1 MVEDIIKMHSCKKP
15 ARVNFTFDLMG
26 MTMDDVLDMEYY
38 GNTLEHYLI
47 ALAIIIG
54 SMIFIRLFRKKML
67 NQIKKWTR
75 NTETKLDDY
84 VISGIER
91 FGLPILN
98 FVAIYVGLSYL
109 VLPEKVSKIIGTAFS
124 VVFIFYL
131 VRLISSMIRLT
142 LEAFIGRQEGGLEKL
157 KQINGI
163 MLIINGVIWL
173 LGLLLLFDNLGYNV
187 TTIIA
192 GLGIGG
198 IAIALAAQNI
208 LGDLFNYFVIFF
220 DRPFEIGDFI
230 TVDDKKGTVEYIGIK
245 TTRLKSITGEQ
256 LVFSNSDLTN
266 SRIHNFKRMEQR
278 RVVFSLGVVYQ
289 TPTHLLEKMPTI
301 LKGIVEA
308 QSGVTFDR
316 AHFQKF
322 GASSLDY
329 EVVYFVGTSDFN
341 QYMDLQQNINL
352 EIFKVFAQEGI
363 EFAYPTQSIYLT
375 KTTPDKLV

>member
-1 MVEDIIKMHSCKKP
+1 
-15 ARVNFTFDLMG
+15 MG
-26 MTMDDVLDMEYY
+26 MTMENVLEKEYF
-38 GNTLEHYLI
+38 GNTVEHYLI
-47 ALAIIIG
+47 ALAIIVGTI
-54 SMIFIRLFRKKML
+54 IFIRLFRKRML
-67 NQIKKWTR
+67 NQIKKWTQ
-75 NTETKLDDY
+75 NTQTKLDDY
-84 VISGIER
+84 LIGGIEK

-98 FVAIYVGLSYL
+98 FVAIYVGLSFL
-109 VLPEKVSKIIGTAFS
+109 VLPEKVTRIIGNAFT

-131 VRLISSMIRLT
+131 VRLISSMIRLM
-142 LEAFIGRQEGGLEKL
+142 LESFIGSQEGGQEKL

-163 MLIINGVIWL
+163 MLLINGVIWM
-173 LGLLLLFDNLGYNV
+173 LGFLLLFDNLGYNV

-198 IAIALAAQNI
+198 IAIALAAQSI

-278 RVVFSLGVVYQ
+278 RVVFSLGVIYQ
-289 TPTHLLEKMPTI
+289 TPPQLLEKIPTLI
-301 LKGIVEA
+301 KGIVEA
-308 QSGVTFDR
+308 QPGVTFDR

-329 EVVYFVGTSDFN
+329 EVVYFVGTADYN
-341 QYMDLQQNINL
+341 QYMNLQEKINM
-352 EIFKVFAQEGI
+352 EIFNVFAQEGI
-363 EFAYPTQSIYLT
+363 DFAYPTQSIIFT
-375 KTTPDKLV
+375 RQPAPTN